1 MTNMRYYLFR
11 RGDGNDGNFPRFIV
25 RLSDDQS
32 AYAALPALLANEYIP
47 RGRVRRHIIGNTV
60 IDGEPDY
67 GLHAMVFEGP
77 DGEEAFG
84 AAWLTAALEPLTQE
98 DCAFWQDR
106 ATSLYDLRQVLD
118 PAAYRLYR
126 KLAA

>member
-1 MTNMRYYLFR
+1 
-11 RGDGNDGNFPRFIV
+11 
-25 RLSDDQS
+25 
-32 AYAALPALLANEYIP
+32 
-47 RGRVRRHIIGNTV
+47 
-60 IDGEPDY
+60 
-67 GLHAMVFEGP
+67 MVFEGP

-98 DCAFWQDR
+98 DCAFWQDH